1 MNGVEPLT
9 AKILNDPV
17 AVIILAA
24 GLGKRMKSN
33 RAKVLH
39 ELMGRAMILYVVET
53 ARQIAEANITLVV
66 GHQADEVRKIVSESM
81 DVTYAYQDQQ
91 LGTAHAVTKALP
103 FIPGETHEVIILYG
117 DVPLLTPRTVR
128 HLLNDHHI
136 AKRDITVLGVEMKT
150 PTGYGRILQDEQGK
164 VLRIVEEADASTE
177 QKQVRS
183 INTGI
188 YCIKKD
194 CLIETIQQV
203 SADNAQGEYYLTDII
218 EIGNRM
224 GKTIGAVFC
233 DDADEVVGINT
244 WEESAAAE
252 ALIRMR
258 LSKTA

>member
-1 MNGVEPLT
+1 MS
-9 AKILNDPV
+9 AKILNGPV

-24 GLGKRMKSN
+24 GLGTRMKSN

-39 ELMGRAMILYVVET
+39 ELMGRPMILYVVET

-66 GHQADEVRKIVSESM
+66 GHQAAEVRKIVSESM

-91 LGTAHAVTKALP
+91 LGTAHAVNTALP
-103 FIPGETHEVIILYG
+103 FIPNETHEIIILYG

-128 HLLNDHHI
+128 HLLKDHHI
-136 AKRDITVLGVEMKT
+136 AKRDMTVLGIEMKN

-164 VLRIVEEADASTE
+164 VLRIVEEADASPE
-177 QKQVRS
+177 QKKVQSVN
-183 INTGI
+183 IGM
-188 YCIKKD
+188 YCIKKK
-194 CLIETIQQV
+194 CLIGTLRKV
-203 SADNAQGEYYLTDII
+203 SVDNAQGEYYLTDII

-244 WEESAAAE
+244 WEELAAAE

>member
-1 MNGVEPLT
+1 MCPFSLNGVEPLI

-24 GLGKRMKSN
+24 GLGTRMKLN

-39 ELMGRAMILYVVET
+39 ELMGRPMILYVVET

-103 FIPGETHEVIILYG
+103 FIPGETHEVE
-117 DVPLLTPRTVR
+117 
-128 HLLNDHHI
+128 HHI
-136 AKRDITVLGVEMKT
+136 AKRDITVLGVEMKN

-164 VLRIVEEADASTE
+164 VLRIVEEADAATV

>member
-1 MNGVEPLT
+1 MS
-9 AKILNDPV
+9 AKILNGPV

-24 GLGKRMKSN
+24 GLGTRMKSN

-39 ELMGRAMILYVVET
+39 KLMGRPMILYVVET

-66 GHQADEVRKIVSESM
+66 GHQAAEVRKIVSESM

-91 LGTAHAVTKALP
+91 LGTAHAVNTALP
-103 FIPGETHEVIILYG
+103 FIPNETHEIIILYG

-128 HLLNDHHI
+128 HLLKDHHI
-136 AKRDITVLGVEMKT
+136 AKRDMTVLGIEMKN

-164 VLRIVEEADASTE
+164 VLRIVEEADASPE
-177 QKQVRS
+177 QKKVQSVN
-183 INTGI
+183 IGM
-188 YCIKKD
+188 YCIKKK
-194 CLIETIQQV
+194 CLIGTLRKV
-203 SADNAQGEYYLTDII
+203 SVDNAQGEYYLTDII

-244 WEESAAAE
+244 WEELAAAE

>member
-1 MNGVEPLT
+1 MI
-9 AKILNDPV
+9 AKIVNDPV

-24 GLGKRMKSN
+24 GLGTRMKSN
-33 RAKVLH
+33 KAKVLH
-39 ELMGRAMILYVVET
+39 ELLDRPMILYVVET
-53 ARQIAEANITLVV
+53 ARQIVEKNITLVV
-66 GHQADEVRKIVSESM
+66 GHQADEVRNIVSETM
-81 DVTYAYQDQQ
+81 DVTYAHQEQQ
-91 LGTAHAVTKALP
+91 LGTAHAVNTALP
-103 FIPGETHEVIILYG
+103 FIPDEIREIIILYG
-117 DVPLLTPRTVR
+117 DVPLLTTRTIR
-128 HLLNDHHI
+128 RLLNDHHA
-136 AKRDITVLGVEMKT
+136 AKRDITVLGVEIKN

-164 VLRIVEEADASTE
+164 VLRIVEETDASAE

-188 YCIKKD
+188 YCIKKN
-194 CLIETIQQV
+194 CLIETLRQV

-244 WEESAAAE
+244 WEELNAAE